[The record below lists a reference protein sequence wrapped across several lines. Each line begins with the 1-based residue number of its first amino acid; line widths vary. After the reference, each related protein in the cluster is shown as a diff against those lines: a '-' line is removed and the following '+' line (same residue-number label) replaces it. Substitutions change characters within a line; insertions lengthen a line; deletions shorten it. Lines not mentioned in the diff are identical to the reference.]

1 MPTTILTDF
10 AQIVMDFALA
20 INAAALQPGMLDQ
33 RYGLKYGLQGFVKS
47 QKRQSPE

>member
-10 AQIVMDFALA
+10 AQIVMDFAIA

-33 RYGLKYGLQGFVKS
+33 TAAIRY
-47 QKRQSPE
+47 R